1 METKKKNMEKYKAY
15 CYAME
20 KIDEAIEHRFPLEAI
35 AIEESIISD
44 RLRAYAEHVNHVF
57 AKKQKFVSFDALIQA
72 FLEELQERKLFEGE
86 YKELYEAIN
95 KWRKDRNVILHGIVK
110 TEKAGEAPKGASE
123 DFYKNAMKAAERGRE
138 IAKKEIQIIRRK
150 KVSSKVAKGG

>member
-1 METKKKNMEKYKAY
+1 METKKKNMEKGKAY
-15 CYAME
+15 RYAME

-57 AKKQKFVSFDALIQA
+57 AKKQKFVSFDALIRA

-95 KWRKDRNVILHGIVK
+95 KWRKDRNAILHGIVK
-110 TEKAGEAPKGASE
+110 TEKAGEVPMGASE
-123 DFYKNAMKAAERGRE
+123 DFYKKAMKVAERGKE
-138 IAKKEIQIIRRK
+138 IAEKEIGIIRRNE
-150 KVSSKVAKGG
+150 VSSKVVKAK